1 MLLLL
6 LLEQSFSLWSLEEKK
21 IQRRIVFEAPNPG
34 MADL

>member
-21 IQRRIVFEAPNPG
+21 IQRIVFEAPNPG

>member
-1 MLLLL
+1 M
-6 LLEQSFSLWSLEEKK
+6 EQSFSLLYLEEKK